1 MEKLY
6 IEQLYPGMILAR
18 SIFLGNGKILYPQK
32 TKLSKT
38 EIHKFKEIRLPAV
51 YITSIPDSVVPEPVS
66 DTTRSELTNVLTRV
80 ENELRTGRK
89 VNISCCEDILA
100 VMIDEILK
108 TPMTLPVINDIRVL
122 DDYLSSHTVNISISA
137 VKVGLVYNYDC
148 TKLLELA
155 LGAFLHDIGM
165 TRIPADIVNRIGGL
179 THEEV
184 RTIQTHP
191 KIGFDLLR
199 PIENIPKTTPQ
210 VAYQHHERYNG
221 KGYPKK
227 LAGTEILEYAR
238 IVAVVDALDAMITE
252 KIYRKA
258 KPVPTA
264 IQYLKSQAG
273 IEYDPRVVEAVAKI
287 YGL

>member
-199 PIENIPKTTPQ
+199 ADRKISQRPPLRLPINIMKDITGRAIPKNSPVLKFWSMRESWPWLTRLMPRSLKRFT
-210 VAYQHHERYNG
+210 G
-221 KGYPKK
+221 KRNRFP
-227 LAGTEILEYAR
+227 
-238 IVAVVDALDAMITE
+238 
-252 KIYRKA
+252 
-258 KPVPTA
+258 
-264 IQYLKSQAG
+264 
-273 IEYDPRVVEAVAKI
+273 PRSNI
-287 YGL
+287 